1 MNNSDLKTSPKESK
15 WYYKKSFVILNLF
28 FISGPIAFPLLWW
41 SKEFS
46 VKEKVLYTLLI
57 TVLTV
62 IAIVLVVY
70 IIMLYLKHYALL
82 KEALSG

>member
-1 MNNSDLKTSPKESK
+1 MNSSDLKTPCQENK

-46 VKEKVLYTLLI
+46 VKEKVFYTLLI
-57 TVLTV
+57 FILTV
-62 IAIVLVVY
+62 IAVVLVVY
-70 IIMLYLKHYALL
+70 LIRLYLKHYALL